1 MAERGAEKVLTPAF
15 VTGVGVRTTLGLSA
29 LHAAMLVRA
38 KRGEPRSTRFIDKRR
53 RFIGVHMAPGIRGD
67 LHGLDRMLAL
77 AAPALRAAVP
87 RGEGES
93 PSATWPLLLA
103 VPEAGRPDDDPR
115 FAVEIVQILSESS
128 GVAVHGSRSR
138 TFRAGH
144 AGTAMALV
152 AALDELNKGAPAVI
166 VGAVDSYHH
175 PEVLAWLDAECRL
188 HALDAENG
196 FVPGEG
202 AGFLLLTPRLAKNTK
217 GKDALARETREAR
230 AAREAREAREAPVL
244 LRRVEVGVEETV
256 LNDEA
261 NVGKAMTGIL
271 RDLALSAP
279 GEKLAWSLT
288 DVNGERHRVREWD
301 LAAGRGAFA
310 GDAVHQRPADE
321 LGDLG
326 AASGAVFAGLAIE
339 LARAGAAAR
348 GSVCV
353 GLSSD
358 GPERGA
364 FLMSFE
370 GAAR

>member
-1 MAERGAEKVLTPAF
+1 MMIP
-15 VTGVGVRTTLGLSA
+15 GL
-29 LHAAMLVRA
+29 
-38 KRGEPRSTRFIDKRR
+38 
-53 RFIGVHMAPGIRGD
+53 
-67 LHGLDRMLAL
+67 
-77 AAPALRAAVP
+77 
-87 RGEGES
+87 
-93 PSATWPLLLA
+93 
-103 VPEAGRPDDDPR
+103 PE
-115 FAVEIVQILSESS
+115 EIVQILSESS
-128 GVAVHGSRSR
+128 GVAVDGSRSR

-271 RDLALSAP
+271 RGSGPLGARREARVVAHRRERRAP
-279 GEKLAWSLT
+279 PRARMGPRRRSRRLR
-288 DVNGERHRVREWD
+288 G
-301 LAAGRGAFA
+301 GRGASAACGQARRSRGRFRGRLCGA
-310 GDAVHQRPADE
+310 GH
-321 LGDLG
+321 
-326 AASGAVFAGLAIE
+326 
-339 LARAGAAAR
+339 RAGEGRAAAR
-348 GSVCV
+348 DRCV
-353 GLSSD
+353 WAC
-358 GPERGA
+358 GPTAPSRGA